1 MSLTISQAAPPLEP
15 PQTCAQG
22 HRTTLIL
29 PTEEGGSI
37 CLLCFSNLISNPRSP
52 TVHVSYA
59 LSQLSIALSQS
70 QFRHAFF
77 TFHSHFLISPLVAV
91 LSSFHDDPIA
101 QQTVDLIV
109 QICDAANFEVF
120 QEFVARVS
128 DRLSA
133 GSLAWSRRQ
142 HYTVRNV
149 LLVRFA

>member
-77 TFHSHFLISPLVAV
+77 TFHSHFLISPLVVV